1 VKIGIFSKKPA
12 LVGGWLGGSEGVLMA
27 VLTIIV
33 VDGLVFAAILFLL
46 SVGLTLIFGVL
57 RILNV
62 SHGGIYALGA
72 YMGTYLALRVLDAGL
87 NPYLTYPMLLLGALL
102 VGLVAG
108 PLIERLFLRR
118 VYGRAEAIQLLL
130 TFSILLILDD
140 LIKLIWGTTPLLVS
154 TPSTLLGQVVIAG
167 ISYTWYHF
175 WLIAVSAL
183 FGGSL
188 VWLVRGTR
196 FGKIVTSVTTDREV
210 SLTLGIN
217 VSRVYTIA
225 FTLGAF
231 CAALGGAAIAPTI
244 AVAPGF
250 ALEVVVQSFAVIAIG
265 GMGSLEGAALG
276 ALLVGLARALAIH
289 LFPEFELVVI
299 YVLMLVVLIA
309 KPEGLFG
316 EVELRRI

>member
-1 VKIGIFSKKPA
+1 
-12 LVGGWLGGSEGVLMA
+12 MA
-27 VLTIIV
+27 ILTIII
-33 VDGLVFAAILFLL
+33 VDGFVFAAILFLL

-57 RILNV
+57 RILNI

-72 YMGTYLALRVLDAGL
+72 YMGTFLALQVLDIGW
-87 NPYLTYPMLLLGALL
+87 NPYLTYLMLLAGALII
-102 VGLVAG
+102 GLITG

-118 VYGRAEAIQLLL
+118 VYGQAEAIQLLL

-154 TPSTLLGQVVIAG
+154 QPSTLLGQVSLGG
-167 ISYTWYHF
+167 ISYTWYHLL
-175 WLIAVSAL
+175 LIAVS
-183 FGGSL
+183 FVCGGSL

-196 FGKIVTSVTTDREV
+196 FGKIMVSVISDREV
-210 SLTLGIN
+210 SLAMGIN
-217 VSRVYTIA
+217 VDRIYTVS
-225 FTLGAF
+225 FTLGAL

-250 ALEVVVQSFAVIAIG
+250 AVEVVVQSFAVIAIG

-276 ALLVGLARALAIH
+276 ALFVGLARALAIH
-289 LFPEFELVVI
+289 LLPEFELVVI
-299 YVLMLVVLIA
+299 YLIMLGVLVL

-316 EVELRRI
+316 QVELRRI

>member
-1 VKIGIFSKKPA
+1 
-12 LVGGWLGGSEGVLMA
+12 MA
-27 VLTIIV
+27 ILTIIV
-33 VDGLVFAAILFLL
+33 LDGLIYAALLFLL

-57 RILNV
+57 RILNI

-72 YMGTYLALRVLDAGL
+72 YMATYLALKVLDFGL
-87 NPYLTYPMLLLGALL
+87 NPYWTYLMLL
-102 VGLVAG
+102 VGALIIGLITG

-118 VYGRAEAIQLLL
+118 VYAQPEAIQLLL

-140 LIKLIWGTTPLLVS
+140 LIKLIWGTAPMFVS
-154 TPSTLLGQVVIAG
+154 EPSTLLGSVSLGG
-167 ISYTWYHF
+167 IPYTWYQLG
-175 WLIAVSAL
+175 LIAVSVV

-196 FGKIVTSVTTDREV
+196 FGKIMVSVINDREM
-210 SLTLGIN
+210 SLAMGIN
-217 VSRVYTIA
+217 VDRIYTLS

-231 CAALGGAAIAPTI
+231 CAALGGAVIAPTI

-265 GMGSLEGAALG
+265 GMGSLEGAAIG
-276 ALLVGLARALAIH
+276 ALLVGLSRALAIH
-289 LFPEFELVVI
+289 LFPELELVVI
-299 YVLMLVVLIA
+299 YLLMVIVLLL

>member
-1 VKIGIFSKKPA
+1 MAIF
-12 LVGGWLGGSEGVLMA
+12 
-27 VLTIIV
+27 TIIV
-33 VDGLVFAAILFLL
+33 LDGLVFAAVLFLL

-57 RILNV
+57 RILNI

-72 YMGTYLALRVLDAGL
+72 YMGTYLALKVLEVGL
-87 NPYLTYPMLLLGALL
+87 SPYLTYLALLVGALI

-118 VYGRAEAIQLLL
+118 VYGQAEAIQLLL

-140 LIKLIWGTTPLLVS
+140 LMKLIWGTTPMLVS
-154 TPSTLLGQVVIAG
+154 KPSTLLGQVFLAG

-175 WLIAVSAL
+175 LLIAVSVL
-183 FGGSL
+183 FGGAL
-188 VWLVRGTR
+188 VWLVRATR
-196 FGKIVTSVTTDREV
+196 FGKIVVAVINDREV
-210 SLTLGIN
+210 SVAMGIN
-217 VSRVYTIA
+217 VNRIYTLS
-225 FTLGAF
+225 FTLGAL

-276 ALLVGLARALAIH
+276 ALFVGLARALAIH
-289 LFPEFELVVI
+289 LFPELELVVI
-299 YVLMLVVLIA
+299 YVLMLVVLMV
-309 KPEGLFG
+309 KPEGLLG

>member
-1 VKIGIFSKKPA
+1 MAIF
-12 LVGGWLGGSEGVLMA
+12 
-27 VLTIIV
+27 TIIV
-33 VDGLVFAAILFLL
+33 LDGLVFAAVLFLL

-57 RILNV
+57 RILNI

-72 YMGTYLALRVLDAGL
+72 YMGTYLALKILEAGVSA
-87 NPYLTYPMLLLGALL
+87 YLTYLALLVGALI

-118 VYGRAEAIQLLL
+118 VYGQAEAIQLLL

-140 LIKLIWGTTPLLVS
+140 LIKLIWGTTPMLVS
-154 TPSTLLGQVVIAG
+154 KPSTLLGQVSLAG

-175 WLIAVSAL
+175 LLIAVSVL
-183 FGGSL
+183 FGGAL
-188 VWLVRGTR
+188 VWLVRATR
-196 FGKIVTSVTTDREV
+196 FGKIVVAVINDREV
-210 SLTLGIN
+210 SVAMGIN
-217 VSRVYTIA
+217 VNRIYTLS
-225 FTLGAF
+225 FTLGAL

-276 ALLVGLARALAIH
+276 ALFVGLARALAIH
-289 LFPEFELVVI
+289 LFPELELVAI
-299 YVLMLVVLIA
+299 YVLMLVVLMV
-309 KPEGLFG
+309 KPEGLLG